1 MLATQLMSSTPARIL
16 VADDNAPIRS
26 LLRTILTRAGHRV
39 VEAPDGHT
47 ALTLAADRVFD
58 LALLDVQMPFVDG
71 IEVTRRL
78 RTRFDGGQ
86 LPIILVTGLGA
97 VEDKVRGLDAGATDF
112 VTKPFEQAELLARV
126 RSCLT
131 TKAAFDRLEDAQ
143 AVLIAL
149 ANAVEAKDPATE
161 RHCARLAE
169 RAIALARAARLP
181 NAAVEA
187 IGY

>member
-1 MLATQLMSSTPARIL
+1 MHASQLVSSTPTTVL
-16 VADDNAPIRS
+16 VADDNAPIRA
-26 LLRTILTRAGHRV
+26 LLRTILMRAGHGV
-39 VEAPDGHT
+39 VLAADGHA
-47 ALTLAADRVFD
+47 ALALAADRAFD

-78 RTRFDGGQ
+78 RRRFDSGQ

-149 ANAVEAKDPATE
+149 AN
-161 RHCARLAE
+161 
-169 RAIALARAARLP
+169 
-181 NAAVEA
+181 
-187 IGY
+187 

>member
-1 MLATQLMSSTPARIL
+1 
-16 VADDNAPIRS
+16 
-26 LLRTILTRAGHRV
+26 
-39 VEAPDGHT
+39 
-47 ALTLAADRVFD
+47 
-58 LALLDVQMPFVDG
+58 
-71 IEVTRRL
+71 VTRRL
-78 RTRFDGGQ
+78 RRRFDSGQ

-161 RHCARLAE
+161 RHCARLAD
-169 RAIALARAARLP
+169 RAIGLARAAGLSIP
-181 NAAVEA
+181 AVEA
-187 IGY
+187 IGYGAALHDVGKIGVAESILHKEGPLTASERIAVQAHAAMGASIVAPFR